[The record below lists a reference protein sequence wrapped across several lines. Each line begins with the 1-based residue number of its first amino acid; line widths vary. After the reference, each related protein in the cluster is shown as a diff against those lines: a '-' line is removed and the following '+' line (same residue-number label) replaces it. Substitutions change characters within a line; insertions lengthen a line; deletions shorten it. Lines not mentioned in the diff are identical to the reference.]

1 MTQNAAHAGGASLRI
16 LITDDHP
23 VVREGF
29 AAMIETEPDMTVVG
43 QARSGEEALQLF
55 RRVRPDVTL
64 MDLRM
69 PGMGGVE
76 AIRAIRRQ
84 FPDSRLIV
92 LTTYDGDEDIYRA
105 LEAGA
110 QAYLLKDML
119 CDEILGAIRAVHA
132 GQRRI
137 PAAVGTRLVERMNG
151 LDLSEREQHV
161 LELVATGK
169 SNKAIAAALEITEA
183 TVKGHMTNILGKL
196 GVTDR
201 TQAVIT
207 ALRRGLVH
215 L

>member
-1 MTQNAAHAGGASLRI
+1 VSGAVTIRI
-16 LITDDHP
+16 MVVDDHP

-29 AAMIETEPDMTVVG
+29 VGMIATEPDMELVAEAST
-43 QARSGEEALQLF
+43 GEEAQRLF
-55 RRVRPDVTL
+55 RRHEPDVTL

-69 PGMGGVE
+69 PGINGVE
-76 AIRAIRRQ
+76 AIRAIRRE
-84 FPDSRLIV
+84 FPGSRFIV

-105 LEAGA
+105 LQAGA

-119 CDEILGAIRAVHA
+119 CEEILAAIRAVHA

-137 PAAVGTRLVERMNG
+137 PAAVGTRLADRMTG
-151 LDLSEREQHV
+151 MELSPRELEV
-161 LELVATGK
+161 LQRVAEGK
-169 SNKAIAAALEITEA
+169 SNKEIAAALEVTEA
-183 TVKGHMTNILGKL
+183 TVKGHLTNILGKL

-201 TQAVIT
+201 TQAVIA

>member
-1 MTQNAAHAGGASLRI
+1 MIADGTRMRI
-16 LITDDHP
+16 LVVDDHFI
-23 VVREGF
+23 VRDGF
-29 AAMIETEPDMTVVG
+29 AAMLETEPDMTVAG
-43 QARSGEEALQLF
+43 QARSGEEALELF

-76 AIRAIRRQ
+76 AIRAIRRE
-84 FPDSRLIV
+84 FPDSRVIV

-119 CDEILGAIRAVHA
+119 CDEILAAIRAVHA

-137 PAAVGTRLVERMNG
+137 PAAVGTRLAERMTG
-151 LDLSEREQHV
+151 QDLSEREQRV
-161 LELVATGK
+161 LEFVATGK
-169 SNKAIAAALEITEA
+169 SNKEIAAALEITEA

-201 TQAVIT
+201 TQAVIA

>member
-1 MTQNAAHAGGASLRI
+1 MTQKGASAGGAPIRI

-29 AAMIETEPDMTVVG
+29 AAMIETEPDMAVVG
-43 QARSGEEALQLF
+43 QARSGEEALELF

-76 AIRAIRRQ
+76 AIRALRRE
-84 FPDSRLIV
+84 FPNSRLIV

-105 LEAGA
+105 IEAGA

-119 CDEILGAIRAVHA
+119 CDEILAAIRAVHA

-137 PAAVGTRLVERMNG
+137 PAAVGTRLAERMAG
-151 LDLSEREQHV
+151 MHLSAREQQV
-161 LELVATGK
+161 LEFVAAGK
-169 SNKAIAAALEITEA
+169 SNKEIAIQLQITEA

-207 ALRRGLVH
+207 AIRRGLVH

>member
-1 MTQNAAHAGGASLRI
+1 MTQTATKAGSGPIRI
-16 LITDDHP
+16 MLVDDHP

-29 AAMIETEPDMTVVG
+29 GAMIGTEPDMIVVA

-55 RRVRPDVTL
+55 RRERPDVTL

-69 PGMGGVE
+69 PGMNGVDT
-76 AIRAIRRQ
+76 IRAIRRE
-84 FPDSRLIV
+84 FPHSRFIV

-110 QAYLLKDML
+110 QAYLLKDMF
-119 CDEILGAIRAVHA
+119 CEEILSAIRAVHA

-137 PAAVGTRLVERMNG
+137 PAAVGTRLAERMSG
-151 LDLSEREQHV
+151 LELSEREHQV
-161 LELVATGK
+161 LALVATGK
-169 SNKAIAAALEITEA
+169 SNKEIATELAISEA
-183 TVKGHMTNILGKL
+183 TVKGHVTNMLSKL

-201 TQAVIT
+201 TQAVLT
-207 ALRRGLVH
+207 ALRRGIVH

>member
-1 MTQNAAHAGGASLRI
+1 MTQGPGGAVIRI
-16 LITDDHP
+16 MVTDDHP

-29 AAMIETEPDMTVVG
+29 AAMIDTEPDMSVVA
-43 QARSGEEALQLF
+43 QARSGEEALELF
-55 RRVRPDVTL
+55 RRERPDVTL

-69 PGMGGVE
+69 PGMSGVD
-76 AIRAIRRQ
+76 AIRALRRE

-110 QAYLLKDML
+110 QAYLLKDMF
-119 CDEILGAIRAVHA
+119 CDEILAAIRAVHA

-137 PAAVGTRLVERMNG
+137 PAAVGTRLAERMSG
-151 LDLSEREQHV
+151 MDLSEREHQV

-169 SNKAIAAALEITEA
+169 SNKEIAAEFQITEA
-183 TVKGHMTNILGKL
+183 TVKGHLTNILGKL
-196 GVTDR
+196 GVRDR

-207 ALRRGLVH
+207 ALRRGIVRL
-215 L
+215 

>member
-1 MTQNAAHAGGASLRI
+1 MTERSGNPDGARMRVML
-16 LITDDHP
+16 TDDHP

-43 QARSGEEALQLF
+43 QARSGEEALPLF

-76 AIRAIRRQ
+76 AIRAIRRE
-84 FPDSRLIV
+84 FPDSRIIV

-137 PAAVGTRLVERMNG
+137 PAAVGTRLAERMTG
-151 LDLSEREQHV
+151 LDLSEREQQV

>member
-1 MTQNAAHAGGASLRI
+1 MTQNAASAGGAPKRI
-16 LITDDHP
+16 MIADDHP

-29 AAMIETEPDMTVVG
+29 AAMIGTEPDMTVVA
-43 QARSGEEALQLF
+43 QARSGEEALELF
-55 RRVRPDVTL
+55 RRARPDVTL

-76 AIRAIRRQ
+76 AIRAIRRE

-92 LTTYDGDEDIYRA
+92 LTTYDGDEDIYGA

-110 QAYLLKDML
+110 QAYLLKDMF
-119 CDEILGAIRAVHA
+119 CDEILAAIRAVHA

-137 PAAVGTRLVERMNG
+137 PAAVGTRLAERMAG
-151 LDLSEREQHV
+151 LDLSEREHQV
-161 LELVATGK
+161 LELVATGR
-169 SNKAIAAALEITEA
+169 SNKEIATELHITEA
-183 TVKGHMTNILGKL
+183 TVKGHLTNILGKL

-201 TQAVIT
+201 TQAVIA
-207 ALRRGLVH
+207 ALRRGIVH

>member
-1 MTQNAAHAGGASLRI
+1 MIDTAAKNGSRSIRI
-16 LITDDHP
+16 MVVDDHP

-29 AAMIETEPDMTVVG
+29 GGMIGTEPDMTVVAE
-43 QARSGEEALQLF
+43 ARSGEEAIRLF
-55 RRVRPDVTL
+55 RSHRPDVTL

-69 PGMGGVE
+69 PGMNGIE
-76 AIRAIRRQ
+76 TINAIRRE
-84 FPDSRLIV
+84 FPQSRFIV

-110 QAYLLKDML
+110 QAYLLKDMF
-119 CDEILGAIRAVHA
+119 CDEILAAIRAVHA

-137 PAAVGTRLVERMNG
+137 PQAVGTRLAERMSG
-151 LDLSEREQHV
+151 LDLSEREHQV
-161 LELVATGK
+161 LELVAKGK
-169 SNKAIAAALEITEA
+169 SNKEIAGELEITEA
-183 TVKGHMTNILGKL
+183 TVKGHVTNILGKL

-207 ALRRGLVH
+207 ALKRGIVH

>member
-1 MTQNAAHAGGASLRI
+1 MTGAVAIRI
-16 LITDDHP
+16 MVVDDHP

-29 AAMIETEPDMTVVG
+29 ATMIGTEPDMSLVAE
-43 QARSGEEALQLF
+43 ARSGEEAQRLF
-55 RRVRPDVTL
+55 RQHLPDVTL

-69 PGMGGVE
+69 PGLNGVDT
-76 AIRAIRRQ
+76 IRAIRRE
-84 FPDSRLIV
+84 FPRSRFIV

-119 CDEILGAIRAVHA
+119 CDEILTAIRAVHA

-137 PAAVGTRLVERMNG
+137 PAAVGTRLAERMSG
-151 LDLSEREQHV
+151 LELSEREQQV
-161 LELVATGK
+161 LELVAKGK
-169 SNKAIAAALEITEA
+169 SNKEIATDLDITEA
-183 TVKGHMTNILGKL
+183 TVKGHLTNILSKL
-196 GVTDR
+196 GVSDR
-201 TQAVIT
+201 TQAVIA

>member
-1 MTQNAAHAGGASLRI
+1 
-16 LITDDHP
+16 
-23 VVREGF
+23 
-29 AAMIETEPDMTVVG
+29 MTVVG
-43 QARSGEEALQLF
+43 QARSGEEALDLF
-55 RRVRPDVTL
+55 RRLRPDVTL

-69 PGMGGVE
+69 KGMGGVE
-76 AIRAIRRQ
+76 AIRALRLE
-84 FPDSRLIV
+84 FPNSRLIV

-119 CDEILGAIRAVHA
+119 CDEILAAIRAVHA
-132 GQRRI
+132 GKRRI
-137 PAAVGTRLVERMNG
+137 PDAVGTRLAERLAGPDLSTREQNV
-151 LDLSEREQHV
+151 LDL
-161 LELVATGK
+161 VAAGR
-169 SNKAIAAALEITEA
+169 SNKDIGAELKITEA

>member
-1 MTQNAAHAGGASLRI
+1 VSDGAIRI
-16 LITDDHP
+16 MVVDDHP

-29 AAMIETEPDMTVVG
+29 AGMIGTEPDMKLVAE
-43 QARSGEEALQLF
+43 ARSGEEAQRLF
-55 RRVRPDVTL
+55 RQHRPDVTL

-69 PGMGGVE
+69 PGVNGVE
-76 AIRAIRRQ
+76 AIRAIRRE
-84 FPDSRLIV
+84 FPQSRFIV

-119 CDEILGAIRAVHA
+119 CDEILAAIRAVHA

-137 PAAVGTRLVERMNG
+137 PAEVGTRLAERMSG
-151 LDLSEREQHV
+151 LELSGREQQV
-161 LELVATGK
+161 LELVVKGQ
-169 SNKAIAAALEITEA
+169 SNKEIAARLDITEA
-183 TVKGHMTNILGKL
+183 TVKGHVTNILSKL

-201 TQAVIT
+201 TQAAIT

>member
-1 MTQNAAHAGGASLRI
+1 MTGTAANAGSAPIRI
-16 LITDDHP
+16 MIADDHP

-29 AAMIETEPDMTVVG
+29 AAMLETEPDMAVVG
-43 QARSGEEALQLF
+43 LARTGEETVELF

-76 AIRAIRRQ
+76 AIRAIRRE
-84 FPDSRLIV
+84 FPDSRVIV

-119 CDEILGAIRAVHA
+119 CDEILAAIRAVHA

-137 PAAVGTRLVERMNG
+137 PAAVGTRLADRVTGMHLSDRER
-151 LDLSEREQHV
+151 RV

-169 SNKAIAAALEITEA
+169 SNKEIAAALEITEA

>member
-1 MTQNAAHAGGASLRI
+1 MTQKAASAGGAPIRI
-16 LITDDHP
+16 MITDDHP

-29 AAMIETEPDMTVVG
+29 AAMIETEPDMAVVG
-43 QARSGEEALQLF
+43 QARSGEEALELF

-76 AIRAIRRQ
+76 AIRALRRE
-84 FPDSRLIV
+84 FPNSRLIV

-119 CDEILGAIRAVHA
+119 CDEILAAIRAVHA

-137 PAAVGTRLVERMNG
+137 PAAVGTRLAERMAGMN
-151 LDLSEREQHV
+151 LSEREQQV
-161 LELVATGK
+161 LECVAAGK
-169 SNKAIAAALEITEA
+169 SNKEIATELQITEA
-183 TVKGHMTNILGKL
+183 TVKGHMSNILGKL

-201 TQAVIT
+201 TQAVFT

>member
-1 MTQNAAHAGGASLRI
+1 MTQHAASAGGAPKRI
-16 LITDDHP
+16 MIADDHP

-29 AAMIETEPDMTVVG
+29 AAMIGTEPDMTVVA
-43 QARSGEEALQLF
+43 QARSGEEAIELF

-76 AIRAIRRQ
+76 AIRALRRE
-84 FPDSRLIV
+84 FPNSRLIV

-105 LEAGA
+105 IEAGA
-110 QAYLLKDML
+110 QAHLLKDML
-119 CDEILGAIRAVHA
+119 CDEILAAIRAVHA

-137 PAAVGTRLVERMNG
+137 PAAVGTRLAERMAGMN
-151 LDLSEREQHV
+151 LSERERQV
-161 LELVATGK
+161 LEFVATGK
-169 SNKAIAAALEITEA
+169 SNKEIAAALEITEA
-183 TVKGHMTNILGKL
+183 TVKGHMTNVLGKL

>member
-1 MTQNAAHAGGASLRI
+1 MIADATPTRI
-16 LITDDHP
+16 LVVDDHP

-29 AAMIETEPDMTVVG
+29 AAMLETEPDMTVVG
-43 QARSGEEALQLF
+43 QACSGEASVELF
-55 RRVRPDVTL
+55 RRQRPDVTL

-76 AIRAIRRQ
+76 AIRAIRRE
-84 FPDSRLIV
+84 FPDSRIIV

-110 QAYLLKDML
+110 QAYLLKDMI
-119 CDEILGAIRAVHA
+119 CDEILAAIRAVHA

-137 PAAVGTRLVERMNG
+137 PAAVGTRLADRLTGMH
-151 LDLSEREQHV
+151 LSEREQDV
-161 LELVATGK
+161 LELVAKGR
-169 SNKAIAAALEITEA
+169 SNKEIAAALDITEA
-183 TVKGHMTNILGKL
+183 TVKGHMTNVLGKL

>member
-1 MTQNAAHAGGASLRI
+1 MTQHAASAGGAPKRI
-16 LITDDHP
+16 MIADDHP

-29 AAMIETEPDMTVVG
+29 AAMIGTEPDMTVVA
-43 QARSGEEALQLF
+43 QARSGEEAIELF

-76 AIRAIRRQ
+76 AIRALRRE

-92 LTTYDGDEDIYRA
+92 LTTYDGDGDIYRA

-119 CDEILGAIRAVHA
+119 CDEILAAIRAVHA

-137 PAAVGTRLVERMNG
+137 PAAVGTRLAERMTG

-201 TQAVIT
+201 TQAVIA

>member
-1 MTQNAAHAGGASLRI
+1 MTQRPGNPDDAHMRVMIA
-16 LITDDHP
+16 DDHP

-43 QARSGEEALQLF
+43 QARSGEEALALF
-55 RRVRPDVTL
+55 RRLRPDVTL

-69 PGMGGVE
+69 PGIGGVE
-76 AIRAIRRQ
+76 AIRAIRRE
-84 FPDSRLIV
+84 FPNSRVIV

-119 CDEILGAIRAVHA
+119 CDEILAAIRAVHA

-137 PAAVGTRLVERMNG
+137 PAAVGTRLAERMTGMN
-151 LDLSEREQHV
+151 LSERERQV
-161 LELVATGK
+161 LEFVAAGK
-169 SNKAIAAALEITEA
+169 SNKEIATALEITEA

-201 TQAVIT
+201 TQAVIA

>member
-1 MTQNAAHAGGASLRI
+1 MTQTAANAGSAPIRI
-16 LITDDHP
+16 MIADDHP

-29 AAMIETEPDMTVVG
+29 AAMIETEPGMTVVG
-43 QARSGEEALQLF
+43 QARTGEESLELF

-69 PGMGGVE
+69 PGMGGIE
-76 AIRAIRRQ
+76 AIRAIRRE
-84 FPDSRLIV
+84 FPDSRVIV

-110 QAYLLKDML
+110 QAYLLKDMI
-119 CDEILGAIRAVHA
+119 CDELLAAIRAVHA

-137 PAAVGTRLVERMNG
+137 PAAVGTRLADRVTGMH
-151 LDLSEREQHV
+151 LSEREQRV

-169 SNKAIAAALEITEA
+169 SNKEVAAALEITEA
-183 TVKGHMTNILGKL
+183 TVKGHMTSILGKL

>member
-1 MTQNAAHAGGASLRI
+1 MTQNAASAGGAPKRI
-16 LITDDHP
+16 MIADDHP

-29 AAMIETEPDMTVVG
+29 AAMIGTEPDMTVVA
-43 QARSGEEALQLF
+43 QARSGEEAIDLF

-69 PGMGGVE
+69 PGMGGVD
-76 AIRAIRRQ
+76 AIRAIRRE

-110 QAYLLKDML
+110 QAYLLKDMI
-119 CDEILGAIRAVHA
+119 CDEILTAIRAVHA

-137 PAAVGTRLVERMNG
+137 PAAVGTRLAERMTALG
-151 LDLSEREQHV
+151 LSEREQRV
-161 LELVATGK
+161 LDLVATGK
-169 SNKAIAAALEITEA
+169 SNKEIAAALEITEA
-183 TVKGHMTNILGKL
+183 TVKGHMTNVLGKL

>member
-1 MTQNAAHAGGASLRI
+1 MV
-16 LITDDHP
+16 TDDHP
-23 VVREGF
+23 VVRGGF
-29 AAMIETEPDMTVVG
+29 AAMIETEPDMAVVA
-43 QARSGEEALQLF
+43 QASSGEEALELF

-76 AIRAIRRQ
+76 AIRTLRRE

-119 CDEILGAIRAVHA
+119 CDEILAAIRAVHA

-137 PAAVGTRLVERMNG
+137 PAAVGTRLAERMAGMN
-151 LDLSEREQHV
+151 LSEREQQV
-161 LELVATGK
+161 LDLVAAGK
-169 SNKAIAAALEITEA
+169 SNKEIAAALEITEA

>member
-1 MTQNAAHAGGASLRI
+1 MTQNAASAGGEPIRI
-16 LITDDHP
+16 MITDDHP

-29 AAMIETEPDMTVVG
+29 AAMIETEPDMVVVG
-43 QARSGEEALQLF
+43 QARSGEEALELF
-55 RRVRPDVTL
+55 QRVRPDVTL

-76 AIRAIRRQ
+76 AIRALRRE
-84 FPDSRLIV
+84 FPNSRLIV

-105 LEAGA
+105 IEAGA

-119 CDEILGAIRAVHA
+119 CGEILGAIRAVHA

-137 PAAVGTRLVERMNG
+137 PAAVGTRLVERMTGPN
-151 LDLSEREQHV
+151 LSEREQHV

>member
-1 MTQNAAHAGGASLRI
+1 MTGAAAIRI
-16 LITDDHP
+16 MVVDDHP

-29 AAMIETEPDMTVVG
+29 ATMIGTEPDMSLVAE
-43 QARSGEEALQLF
+43 ARSGEEAQRLF
-55 RRVRPDVTL
+55 RQHLPDVTL

-69 PGMGGVE
+69 PGLNGVDT
-76 AIRAIRRQ
+76 IRAIRGE
-84 FPDSRLIV
+84 FPRSRFIV

-119 CDEILGAIRAVHA
+119 CDEILTAIRAVHA

-137 PAAVGTRLVERMNG
+137 PAAVGTRLAERMTG
-151 LDLSEREQHV
+151 LELSEREQQV
-161 LELVATGK
+161 LELVAKGK
-169 SNKAIAAALEITEA
+169 SNKEIATDLDITEA
-183 TVKGHMTNILGKL
+183 TVKGHLTNILSKL
-196 GVTDR
+196 GVSDR
-201 TQAVIT
+201 TQAVIA

>member
-1 MTQNAAHAGGASLRI
+1 MTGAAAIRI
-16 LITDDHP
+16 MVVDDHP

-29 AAMIETEPDMTVVG
+29 ATMIGTEPDMSLVAE
-43 QARSGEEALQLF
+43 ARSGEEAQRLF
-55 RRVRPDVTL
+55 RQHLPDVTL

-69 PGMGGVE
+69 PGLNGVDT
-76 AIRAIRRQ
+76 IRAIRRE
-84 FPDSRLIV
+84 FPRSRFIV

-119 CDEILGAIRAVHA
+119 CDEILTAIRAVHA

-137 PAAVGTRLVERMNG
+137 PAAVGTRLAERLSG
-151 LDLSEREQHV
+151 LELSGREQQV
-161 LELVATGK
+161 LELVAKGK
-169 SNKAIAAALEITEA
+169 SNKEIATDLDVTEA
-183 TVKGHMTNILGKL
+183 TVKGHLTNILSKL
-196 GVTDR
+196 GVSDR

>member
-1 MTQNAAHAGGASLRI
+1 MRMRI
-16 LITDDHP
+16 MLTDDHP
-23 VVREGF
+23 VVQEGL
-29 AAMIETEPDMTVVG
+29 AAMIGTEPDMRVVG
-43 QARSGEEALQLF
+43 QARCGEEALELF

-76 AIRAIRRQ
+76 AIRAIRRE
-84 FPDSRLIV
+84 FPDSRLIA

-110 QAYLLKDML
+110 QAYLLKDMI
-119 CDEILGAIRAVHA
+119 CDEILAAIRAVHA

-137 PAAVGTRLVERMNG
+137 PAAVGTRLAERRAGMN
-151 LDLSEREQHV
+151 LSEREQQV
-161 LELVATGK
+161 LEFVAAGK
-169 SNKAIAAALEITEA
+169 SNKEIAAVLEDTEA
-183 TVKGHMTNILGKL
+183 TVKGHVTNILDKL
-196 GVTDR
+196 GVRDR

-207 ALRRGLVH
+207 AIRRGLVH

>member
-1 MTQNAAHAGGASLRI
+1 MTQNAASAGGAPKRI
-16 LITDDHP
+16 MIADDHP

-29 AAMIETEPDMTVVG
+29 AAMIGTEPDMTVVA
-43 QARSGEEALQLF
+43 QARSGEEAIDLF

-69 PGMGGVE
+69 PGMGGVD
-76 AIRAIRRQ
+76 AIRAIRRE

-110 QAYLLKDML
+110 QAYLLKDMI
-119 CDEILGAIRAVHA
+119 CDEILAAIRAVHA

-137 PAAVGTRLVERMNG
+137 PAAVGTRLAERMTALG
-151 LDLSEREQHV
+151 LSEREQRV
-161 LELVATGK
+161 LDLVATGK
-169 SNKAIAAALEITEA
+169 SNKEIAAALEITEA
-183 TVKGHMTNILGKL
+183 TVKGHMTNVLGKL

-207 ALRRGLVH
+207 AIRRGLVH